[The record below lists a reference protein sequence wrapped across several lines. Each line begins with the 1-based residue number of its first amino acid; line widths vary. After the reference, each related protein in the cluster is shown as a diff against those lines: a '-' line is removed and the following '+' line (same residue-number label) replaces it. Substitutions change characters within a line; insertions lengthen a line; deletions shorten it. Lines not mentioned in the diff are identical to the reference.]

1 MSPPRQ
7 LTALVTNDDGV
18 DAPGLM
24 VLASAALDAG
34 MRVVV
39 AAPTWDSS
47 GASASFTA
55 VERDG
60 KVLASTRVVSAL
72 DDSTVAA
79 VEAAPAFIVRAG
91 VAGAFGPRPDLVL
104 SGANEGANTGRAVL
118 HSGTV
123 GAALTA
129 STLGVPALA
138 VSVAGSPVSPQGWE
152 TCRLVLADVLP
163 RFAELDLD
171 VVNLNVPDVAYREM
185 QGVRVAALSPS
196 GAVQVANTELNGNR
210 LEVTYHPVEADE
222 DDGTDAQLLRAGWST
237 LTTLQAPCEDPS
249 TREELGKLL
258 RA

>member
-91 VAGAFGPRPDLVL
+91 VAGAYNRRFGRVVL
-104 SGANEGANTGRAVL
+104 
-118 HSGTV
+118 
-123 GAALTA
+123 ALTDTQEA
-129 STLGVPALA
+129 VHRFPVDRVKLGI
-138 VSVAGSPVSPQGWE
+138 SH
-152 TCRLVLADVLP
+152 CIH
-163 RFAELDLD
+163 
-171 VVNLNVPDVAYREM
+171 NL
-185 QGVRVAALSPS
+185 
-196 GAVQVANTELNGNR
+196 
-210 LEVTYHPVEADE
+210 
-222 DDGTDAQLLRAGWST
+222 
-237 LTTLQAPCEDPS
+237 
-249 TREELGKLL
+249 
-258 RA
+258 